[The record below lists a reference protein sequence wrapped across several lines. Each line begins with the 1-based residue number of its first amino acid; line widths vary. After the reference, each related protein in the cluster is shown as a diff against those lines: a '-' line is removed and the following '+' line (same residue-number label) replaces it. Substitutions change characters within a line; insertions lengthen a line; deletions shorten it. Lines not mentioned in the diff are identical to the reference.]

1 MIYILGSI
9 NIVIWGYLLVLLIQS
24 FAWHEEIKGVSY
36 YYENRK
42 EKYANYISH
51 IFLGYDSF
59 IDNR

>member
-24 FAWHEEIKGVSY
+24 FAWHKKIKGLSY
-36 YYENRK
+36 YKNRK
-42 EKYANYISH
+42 EKYANYISY

-59 IDNR
+59 INSR